1 MKTLILFSILLF
13 LSNDLFAQT
22 NAQQKTNQNVI
33 SLNKFK
39 GSILVLYF
47 FGDDM
52 DKWNKPIVELNRL
65 KKEFEN
71 KKDVHIG
78 AVTPKSKSE
87 IEKITKS
94 IDFIMFAN
102 KIDFAVVTD
111 SDTAK
116 KYNVKPPYVYVIAP
130 DGKIFCKSKSLNN
143 ISAKINEL
151 LDNKNIKLS
160 GTNVYKNAVIDGKA
174 TRIKDTT
181 PKLDYDDSRGIPT
194 HGLTLGKISTPK
206 SSKEKRNRIEGQ
218 TIRQYQTTEGIINPR
233 PPVRENRDQLINND

>member
-1 MKTLILFSILLF
+1 MKTLILFSLLLF
-13 LSNDLFAQT
+13 FCLNSFAQT
-22 NAQQKTNQNVI
+22 NVQQKSNQNII

-47 FGDDM
+47 LGDDI

-65 KKEFEN
+65 KNEFAN
-71 KKDVHIG
+71 KNVHIG
-78 AVTPKSKSE
+78 AVTPKSKNE

-116 KYNVKPPYVYVIAP
+116 KYDVKPPYVYVIAQ
-130 DGKIFCKSKSLNN
+130 DGKIFWKSKSLDN
-143 ISAKINEL
+143 ISSKIQEL
-151 LDNKNIKLS
+151 LDDKNIKLS
-160 GTNVYKNAVIDGKA
+160 GTNVYKNAKIDGKA
-174 TRIKDTT
+174 VRVKNTT
-181 PKLDYDDSRGIPT
+181 PKLDYDDSKGIPT

-206 SSKEKRNRIEGQ
+206 TSKEKRNRIKGQ
-218 TIRQYQTTEGIINPR
+218 TIRQYEATEGIINPR
-233 PPVRENRDQLINND
+233 PPVRKTRDRLINND